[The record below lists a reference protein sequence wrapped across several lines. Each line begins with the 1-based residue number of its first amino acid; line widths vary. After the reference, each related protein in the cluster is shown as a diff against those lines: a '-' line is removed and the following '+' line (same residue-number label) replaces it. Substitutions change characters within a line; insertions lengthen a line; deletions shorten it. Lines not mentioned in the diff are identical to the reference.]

1 MKTRNPRPS
10 SPSSPSLPPRS
21 RPWRAARTKPNSPK
35 PSSLRSRSPWSSVEN
50 TFDAAAIE
58 VRGTVQPVRQA
69 SISSRVMGPVVA
81 VKVRAGA
88 TVAKGQILI
97 EIQPE
102 TSNAQL
108 AQAAGVLAQAKA
120 GLALAER
127 NFQRYQA
134 LHAEKAASDL
144 ELDMARMQY
153 EQATGAV
160 EQAEGAVGA
169 ASSVASESVVRAP
182 FAARVVKTMVEVG
195 DLAAPGRPLVQV
207 ESREGQQIWLDV
219 RETDIRRLAI
229 GDEIPVRL
237 DSRPDLGIVT
247 GTIREIEPAA
257 DASTHT
263 FTVKADLGEL
273 QVATGLSGRASIA
286 GDAGDR
292 LLAPSAA
299 VHRRG
304 GLELVVVRADDGTA
318 RTRAVT
324 TGVDL
329 GDGRIEILSGLDA
342 GDEVAID
349 LLAPVADGTPLEVAR

>member
-1 MKTRNPRPS
+1 MKTRNPHLFALVALVVATVTTMACGSHEAELAEADLAPVS
-10 SPSSPSLPPRS
+10 VTL
-21 RPWRAARTKPNSPK
+21 A
-35 PSSLRSRSPWSSVEN
+35 SVESN
-50 TFDAAAIE
+50 FDASAIE

-88 TVAKGQILI
+88 NVAKGQTLI

-102 TSNAQL
+102 TSDAQL
-108 AQAAGVLAQAKA
+108 AQASGALAQATA

-134 LHAEKAASDL
+134 LYTERAASEL

-153 EQATGAV
+153 EQAQGAV
-160 EQAEGAVGA
+160 EQADGAVRA
-169 ASSVASESVVRAP
+169 ASSVASESVVKSP

-229 GDEIPVRL
+229 GDEIAVRL
-237 DSRPDLGIVT
+237 DTRPDLGVVT
-247 GTIREIEPAA
+247 GTIREIEPSA
-257 DASTHT
+257 DSSTHT
-263 FTVKADLGEL
+263 FTVKADLGKL
-273 QVATGLSGRASIA
+273 NIATGLSGRASIA

-292 LLAPSAA
+292 LLVPAAA

-304 GLELVVVRADDGTA
+304 GLELVVIRADDGTA

-324 TGVDL
+324 TGIDL
-329 GDGRIEILSGLDA
+329 GDGRVEVLSGLDA
-342 GDEVAID
+342 GDQVAID
-349 LLAPVADGTPLEVAR
+349 LLAPVADGTPLEVPR

>member
-1 MKTRNPRPS
+1 M
-10 SPSSPSLPPRS
+10 
-21 RPWRAARTKPNSPK
+21 
-35 PSSLRSRSPWSSVEN
+35 
-50 TFDAAAIE
+50 
-58 VRGTVQPVRQA
+58 
-69 SISSRVMGPVVA
+69 
-81 VKVRAGA
+81 
-88 TVAKGQILI
+88 
-97 EIQPE
+97 
-102 TSNAQL
+102 
-108 AQAAGVLAQAKA
+108 
-120 GLALAER
+120 
-127 NFQRYQA
+127 
-134 LHAEKAASDL
+134 ASD
-144 ELDMARMQY
+144 
-153 EQATGAV
+153 
-160 EQAEGAVGA
+160 
-169 ASSVASESVVRAP
+169 SVVRAP

-207 ESREGQQIWLDV
+207 ESREGQQIWLEV

-229 GDEIPVRL
+229 GDEVPVRL
-237 DSRPDLGIVT
+237 DSRPDLGAVT

-304 GLELVVVRADDGTA
+304 GLELVVVRAEDGTA

-329 GDGRIEILSGLDA
+329 GDGRVEILSGLDA

-349 LLAPVADGTPLEVAR
+349 LPAPVADGTPLEVAR